1 MIKRFLIIFFIFLY
15 GCSGYEPIFSKKT
28 SIKVNFIDLKGEKR
42 LNQIIYKNIKNL
54 ENSDSQDV
62 KFLNLKIYT
71 QKKRK
76 IHSKDSKGNPN
87 KYKLDIET
95 NVEID
100 LENNLV
106 FNKNFIVFEVYDDF
120 DSQFELKK
128 YEKKTEK
135 ILAER
140 LSEKIIVY
148 LRTFE

>member
-1 MIKRFLIIFFIFLY
+1 MIKRFLIIFFILLY

>member
-1 MIKRFLIIFFIFLY
+1 MIKRFLIIFFVFLY

-28 SIKVNFIDLKGEKR
+28 SIKVNSIDLKGEKR
-42 LNQIIYKNIKNL
+42 LNQIIYKNIRNL

-62 KFLNLKIYT
+62 KVLNLKIYT
-71 QKKRK
+71 QKNRK

-95 NVEID
+95 NLEID
-100 LENNLV
+100 LENSLV

-148 LRTFE
+148 LRTLE